1 MRICSDNHIACN
13 CKTLFRKERMLNSHL
28 SYIKIIGDIVAT
40 GKFTNTFTVLSR
52 LNILIRNKV
61 IHYQC
66 NFIFVKY
73 GIYCHLIHLMNRNRR
88 CDIITKYKIQICLN
102 KLSCLN
108 LVKTCMSSKNLL
120 CHCHSH
126 LYLPSFQ
133 TII

>member
-1 MRICSDNHIACN
+1 
-13 CKTLFRKERMLNSHL
+13 MLNSHL

-73 GIYCHLIHLMNRNRR
+73 GIYCHLIHLMDSYRR
-88 CDIITKYKIQICLN
+88 SDIVSKNKVKLCLY
-102 KLSCLN
+102 KLSCFYMIQ
-108 LVKTCMSSKNLL
+108 TCMRCQDLL
-120 CHCHSH
+120 SHCHSH
-126 LYLPSFQ
+126 FSIPPDSLYVDILAHFLL
-133 TII
+133 